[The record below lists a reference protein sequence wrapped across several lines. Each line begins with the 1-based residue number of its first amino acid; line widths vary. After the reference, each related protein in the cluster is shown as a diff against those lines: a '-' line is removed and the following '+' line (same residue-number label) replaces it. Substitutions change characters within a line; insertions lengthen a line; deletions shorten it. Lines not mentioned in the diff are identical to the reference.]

1 MSLLRWSDLPAELRQ
16 AVEAHVGAKVS
27 STVDSMGG
35 GPHDYSGTV
44 FTAIGSAYVVAVDNG
59 NCVGVQALQRETRV
73 NRYLQPIAPRC
84 MWTFESMTW
93 TVAGFE
99 YVFGERPNLSPDSAD
114 LVSVVRM
121 LVDLTDTGASYLRPG
136 DESILRHAAQFESL
150 ASRLSQESA
159 WRTLTTN
166 SPRVLDPWD
175 RRRASQFVE
184 YELLLL
190 EVLSGGLCA
199 VHGNISESSVLLTA
213 SGPRLTGWH
222 DVAKAP
228 DWVDPAVFAVHL
240 VANGHSPQ
248 DAEGWVAQVPAW
260 KRASNDS
267 IDAFAVSLLGRWLL
281 AGRPAKLRTAARQ
294 YVAYRLERRP

>member
-1 MSLLRWSDLPAELRQ
+1 MSLLAWSDLPAELREG
-16 AVEAHVGAKVS
+16 VEARLEAKIS
-27 STVDSMGG
+27 STVDSMGH

-44 FTAIGSAYVVAVDNG
+44 FSAIGSAYVVAVDQANR
-59 NCVGVQALQRETRV
+59 VGVQALQRELRV
-73 NRYLQPIAPRC
+73 NRFLRPIAPRC
-84 MWTFESMTW
+84 IWTFESMTW

-99 YVFGERPNLSPDSAD
+99 SVIGERPNLGPGSAD
-114 LVSVVRM
+114 LVPVVRM
-121 LVDLTDTGASYLRPG
+121 LVDLTETGASYLRPG

-150 ASRLSQESA
+150 ASRLSRESA

-184 YELLLL
+184 HELLLFD
-190 EVLSGGLCA
+190 VLSGGLCA
-199 VHGNISESSVLLTA
+199 VHGNVSSSSVLLTA

-240 VANGHSPQ
+240 VADGHSPE

-260 KRASNDS
+260 KKASTDS

-281 AGRPAKLRTAARQ
+281 AGRSVKLKTAVRQ
-294 YVAYRLERRP
+294 YVKYRLERRQ